1 MNEVA
6 FFGVR
11 LSYVSSAQELRK
23 RFLEFLNGDAA
34 HVVVTPNPEILVRA
48 RNDAR
53 FAHYLNAAD
62 FVLPDGF
69 GTVLFAR
76 MSGKSLRRWPGIDA
90 AMLLLEEAQVR
101 NFRVVLLGGFD
112 GIAARA
118 AQSFAERLPGLHLSA
133 IGDGVSFGNDGA
145 AVGGDEEA
153 VLAAIRTFGPH
164 IILVGL
170 GAPKQ
175 EAWIVRHRARFP
187 SVRVMMA
194 VGGAFDVW
202 GGRVRRAPYIF
213 RMLGMEWAWR
223 LMREPRRFSR
233 IFRATVLFPW
243 YVLRERTPPVKA
255 GIGER

>member
-1 MNEVA
+1 MNGVA

-11 LSYVSSAQELRK
+11 LAYVSSAQELRK
-23 RFLEFLNGDAA
+23 RFLEFLNGDAT

-53 FAHYLNAAD
+53 FAQYLNAAD
-62 FVLPDGF
+62 FALPDGF
-69 GTVLFAR
+69 GTVLLAR
-76 MSGKSLRRWPGIDA
+76 IFKSTIRRWPGIDA
-90 AMLLLEEAQVR
+90 ALLLLEEAQVR
-101 NFRVVLLGGFD
+101 NLRVLLLGGFD

-118 AQSFAERLPGLHLSA
+118 AQNFTERFPGLHVSA
-133 IGDGVSFGNDGA
+133 IGDGVFFSNDG
-145 AVGGDEEA
+145 VVVDGDEA
-153 VLAAIRTFGPH
+153 AILAAIRALDPH
-164 IILVGL
+164 VVLVGL

-175 EAWIVRHRARFP
+175 EAWIVRYRDAFP

-202 GGRVRRAPYIF
+202 GGRVRRAPHIF
-213 RMLGMEWAWR
+213 RMLGMEWIWR

-233 IFRATVLFPW
+233 IFRATILFPW

-255 GIGER
+255 GVEKG